1 MSVLRVGI
9 IGAGGIASGVHIPSY
24 LNSGF
29 KVEIVAIADVIV
41 ERAQQVAEQFTIP
54 HVFSS
59 YKEMLEN
66 VELDAVSVC
75 VPNKFHAEATIAA
88 LEAGFMCCVKNH
100 RQ

>member
-24 LNSGF
+24 LNSGN
-29 KVEIVAIADVIV
+29 KVEIVAIADVVV

-59 YKEMLEN
+59 YKEMLR
-66 VELDAVSVC
+66 
-75 VPNKFHAEATIAA
+75 KRGIR
-88 LEAGFMCCVKNH
+88 CCKCLCT
-100 RQ
+100 